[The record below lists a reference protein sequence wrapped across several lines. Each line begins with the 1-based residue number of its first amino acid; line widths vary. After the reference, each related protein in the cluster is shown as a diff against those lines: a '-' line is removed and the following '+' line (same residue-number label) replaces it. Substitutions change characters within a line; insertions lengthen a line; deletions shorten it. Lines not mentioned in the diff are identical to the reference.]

1 MAFMLVLSAAVI
13 AALFLSGRAK
23 TMTANDWM
31 AVAIALLGV
40 NMLRGGNWAMGGGLV
55 IAAAAWRGSKFLS
68 ALKFGKPDERQPRN
82 FDLDRARSLLGVADG
97 ADRAAINAAWRGC
110 LAEHH
115 PDRGGD
121 EQVARQINRARDILL
136 EELETINHR

>member
-1 MAFMLVLSAAVI
+1 MTFMLVLSAAVI

-23 TMTANDWM
+23 TMTANDWV
-31 AVAIALLGV
+31 AVAIALLGI
-40 NMLRGGNWAMGGGLV
+40 NMLRGGNWAMGGGLI

-68 ALKFGKPDERQPRN
+68 ALKSSKSGEQPSRN
-82 FDLDRARSLLGVADG
+82 FELDRARSLLDVDEE
-97 ADRAAINAAWRGC
+97 ADRSTINAAWRER
-110 LAEHH
+110 LTEHH

-136 EELETINHR
+136 EELEAINHR

>member
-1 MAFMLVLSAAVI
+1 MLILSAAVI

-23 TMTANDWM
+23 TMSANDWI

-40 NMLRGGNWAMGGGLV
+40 NMLRGGNWVMGGGLV
-55 IAAAAWRGSKFLS
+55 VAAAAWRGSKFFG
-68 ALKFGKPDERQPRN
+68 ALDFGKSDERQPRN
-82 FDLDRARSLLGVADG
+82 FELDRARSLLGVEDG
-97 ADRAAINAAWRGC
+97 ASRAAINAAWRER
-110 LAEHH
+110 LTEHH